1 MPDQNKRQAVDS
13 GIKQKPCCWCHNK
26 TKERLLVYWTKIRTL
41 PCLVHPSK
49 ISAGCPLCQ
58 LLSKLLKMIHG
69 FFWVVIYGFQ
79 NWYRMKSLLFYKWIV
94 VLHLRKWGNVN
105 NGWLKKEDNYT
116 LKQKRRITWHLS
128 TGYEDKKYWFI
139 WFCNNLMWIEKKPH
153 KQFQRTLP
161 VGISQ
166 SNSKSM
172 YHITRVFVRQ
182 KRYMLNQQ
190 TS

>member
-1 MPDQNKRQAVDS
+1 MDLSTIIHGFLWVVMYVD
-13 GIKQKPCCWCHNK
+13 
-26 TKERLLVYWTKIRTL
+26 
-41 PCLVHPSK
+41 
-49 ISAGCPLCQ
+49 
-58 LLSKLLKMIHG
+58 LSKLIQDEKFI
-69 FFWVVIYGFQ
+69 FYNWFVVF
-79 NWYRMKSLLFYKWIV
+79 
-94 VLHLRKWGNVN
+94 HLRKRDNVN
-105 NGWLKKEDNYT
+105 NGWLGNENNYT
-116 LKQKRRITWHLS
+116 LVQKRRKKWHLS

-182 KRYMLNQQ
+182 NRYKLNQQ
-190 TS
+190 IS